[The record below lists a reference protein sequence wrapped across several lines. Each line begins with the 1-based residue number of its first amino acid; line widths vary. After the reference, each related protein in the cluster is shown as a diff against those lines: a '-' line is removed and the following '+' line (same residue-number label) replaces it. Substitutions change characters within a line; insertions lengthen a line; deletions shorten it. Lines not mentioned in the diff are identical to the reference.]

1 MVIIMND
8 LFKKLSIEANEKSF
22 NYNFDETYDE
32 QRETLKKVLNVLGSI
47 LLIYTIKN
55 EFLILK
61 SKEKNKIKE
70 KLYAEI
76 SISFEKQIDIENK
89 LISDALF
96 KNTQDN
102 YYRKLFVLSLGTK
115 INVKKINDSKIN
127 DIVND
132 VVEGETWSERL
143 LKNKNALKIVLKKD
157 IKNFLDGYISVNEI
171 KNKIESRF
179 NTNAYE
185 SKRLVE
191 SEIARCQSN
200 VNDYVAEKYDI
211 RKQLFMATLDNKTS
225 KKCRNFDGKIF
236 DVDDPNK
243 PIPPLHPFCR
253 SCLVN
258 IPNENWRPER
268 RYDNIT
274 KTDIIWRKYQQWY
287 DSNIK

>member
-8 LFKKLSIEANEKSF
+8 LIKKLSIEANEKSF

-96 KNTQDN
+96 KTTQDN

-211 RKQLFMATLDNKTS
+211 RKQLFMATLDTKTS
-225 KKCRNFDGKIF
+225 KMCRNNDGKIF

-243 PIPPLHPFCR
+243 PMPPLHPFCR

-258 IPNENWRPER
+258 IPNKNWRPER

-274 KTDIIWRKYQQWY
+274 KTDIIWKKYQQWH

>member
-1 MVIIMND
+1 MND

-32 QRETLKKVLNVLGSI
+32 QRETLKKILNVLGSI

-96 KNTQDN
+96 KNTHDN

-115 INVKKINDSKIN
+115 INVKKINNSKIN

-243 PIPPLHPFCR
+243 PMPPLHPFCR

-274 KTDIIWRKYQQWY
+274 KTDIIWEKYQQWY

>member
-32 QRETLKKVLNVLGSI
+32 QRETLKKILNVLGSI

-96 KNTQDN
+96 KNTHDN

-115 INVKKINDSKIN
+115 INVKKINNSKIN

-243 PIPPLHPFCR
+243 PMPPLHPFCR

-274 KTDIIWRKYQQWY
+274 KTDIIWEKYQQWY

>member
-8 LFKKLSIEANEKSF
+8 LLKKLSIEANEKSF

-243 PIPPLHPFCR
+243 PMPPLHPFCR

-274 KTDIIWRKYQQWY
+274 KTDIIWKKYKQWY